1 MCNPETWFIEDI
13 PDDSVLLYRVF
24 RDWMPEL
31 KVRPN
36 VFREAGGSMSTNW
49 DRYSTASETREQ
61 VRSEQLPDVFVIA
74 LNTEYVRKETAL
86 SIKHSP
92 DHSLQNRAH
101 TDVFGLGA
109 SRIEKVRLRNYLFD
123 MYESWVWA
131 AQPN

>member
-31 KVRPN
+31 KVR
-36 VFREAGGSMSTNW
+36 
-49 DRYSTASETREQ
+49 
-61 VRSEQLPDVFVIA
+61 PDVFVIA